1 MIVELYSKRVRVLKL
16 EQTANSQCDGMA
28 VHQMCESSRQ
38 IQTASSQCSGTAV
51 HVQKFNSSQ
60 CDIAALQQIPSNSQ
74 TLICGYV
81 VAVLHQCHSSHYSV
95 WLIKLN
101 YFI

>member
-1 MIVELYSKRVRVLKL
+1 MIVELCSKHARVLKL
-16 EQTANSQCDGMA
+16 EQTANSQSDGMA

-38 IQTASSQCSGTAV
+38 IQTASSPCSGTAV
-51 HVQKFNSSQ
+51 QQFNSSQ

-81 VAVLHQCHSSHYSV
+81 VAALQ
-95 WLIKLN
+95 L
-101 YFI
+101 